1 MNKIKVIQLNNSTT
15 DESARM
21 ACFGARLSQHA
32 FELMSGSRSLDDFFK
47 PESDIKFAS
56 KLAEL
61 PHYTLNRMTKINVLI
76 TGLSIRASRQLTRH
90 QTDVVFMSAS
100 LQYEKILYSIN
111 ASADEFFCVPST
123 ITGDLRDRFLNS
135 CKRSYEAYASTINIL
150 GDKDSASYLLPLAL
164 RQVLLVSATPY
175 ELAHIVS
182 ARTCKRNTLEVQHI
196 AKLILKATQDSCA
209 FMRGSFSLPECL
221 KNGCLEG
228 DMSCGSPFINRE
240 ELEV

>member
-1 MNKIKVIQLNNSTT
+1 MYKKILKFLTFKVYIGERIKMNKIKVIQLNNSTT

-111 ASADEFFCVPST
+111 ASADEFFLCAKYYY
-123 ITGDLRDRFLNS
+123 RRF
-135 CKRSYEAYASTINIL
+135 A
-150 GDKDSASYLLPLAL
+150 
-164 RQVLLVSATPY
+164 
-175 ELAHIVS
+175 
-182 ARTCKRNTLEVQHI
+182 
-196 AKLILKATQDSCA
+196 
-209 FMRGSFSLPECL
+209 
-221 KNGCLEG
+221 
-228 DMSCGSPFINRE
+228 
-240 ELEV
+240 